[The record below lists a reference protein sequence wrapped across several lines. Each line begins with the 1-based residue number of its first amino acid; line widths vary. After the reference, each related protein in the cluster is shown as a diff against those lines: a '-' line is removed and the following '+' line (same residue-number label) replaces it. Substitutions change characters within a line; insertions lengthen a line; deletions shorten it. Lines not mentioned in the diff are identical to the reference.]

1 MNYRSISDLNQ
12 IILKRLYIIPRDID
26 LVVGIPRSGMFPAN
40 LLALYLNRPVTDL
53 GSFINGHIYKAG
65 ERGQFFDSRRYKKIL
80 IVDDDENIAEL
91 VSLYLTKECFDT
103 MMVHDGERA
112 LVAFDTYKPNCLL
125 YTSPSPRD
133 A

>member
-80 IVDDDENIAEL
+80 IVDDIISYCS
-91 VSLYLTKECFDT
+91 SLLKCKY
-103 MMVHDGERA
+103 
-112 LVAFDTYKPNCLL
+112 
-125 YTSPSPRD
+125 
-133 A
+133 